1 MRYINFNQMR
11 SFHAVATTGN
21 VTNAAKLLNISQP
34 TVTTQLRQLEE
45 RYDVE
50 LAYRMH
56 RGVRLSPLG
65 GELHRLTMR
74 IFALEEEAMDL
85 FDTANKFKH
94 GNLVV
99 GTVGPHFVMKLL
111 ARFNKDFPGI
121 KISVNS
127 GNSDD
132 IIDQLLN
139 FKIDVGVVG
148 NIKPDPALTM
158 RLLSKTDIVLAV
170 SERHRWYEK
179 DQIDI
184 EELEGADLVLREA
197 GSETRR
203 VLEAALNERSITPNV
218 VMEVDRDALREAA
231 VEGLGAGIISE
242 AEFRPGMGLRI
253 VRIAN
258 ADIFTEAFIV
268 CLKERDEKR
277 LIKALMGISESMS
290 NFGPT

>member
-21 VTNAAKLLNISQP
+21 VTNAAKMLNVSQP

-65 GELHRLTMR
+65 EELHRLTMR
-74 IFALEEEAMDL
+74 IFALEEEALEL
-85 FDTANKFKH
+85 FNLANDIKR
-94 GNLVV
+94 GNLIV

-111 ARFNKDFPGI
+111 ARFNTTFPGI

-127 GNSDD
+127 GNSEE
-132 IIDQLLN
+132 IIDQLFN
-139 FKIDVGVVG
+139 FKIDVAVVG
-148 NIKPDPALTM
+148 NIKPNPDLTM
-158 RLLSKTDIVLAV
+158 QRLSKMDIVLAV
-170 SERHRWYEK
+170 GKQHPWYNRK
-179 DQIDI
+179 DVEI
-184 EELEGADLVLREA
+184 EELEGVDLVLRES

-203 VLEAALNERSITPNV
+203 VLEKELEARHITPNV
-218 VMEVDRDALREAA
+218 VMEVDRDTLGEAA
-231 VEGLGAGIISE
+231 AEGLGAGIISA
-242 AEFRPGMGLRI
+242 AEFRPGMGLKA
-253 VRIAN
+253 VRISN

-268 CLKERDEKR
+268 CLKEREEKR
-277 LIKALMGISESMS
+277 MVKALMGFANKI
-290 NFGPT
+290 